1 MTVVPIL
8 TLLVSALI
16 TWLIRNRSNR
26 LHWVVASVLG
36 FIVWAL
42 VLFVDVDSVDV
53 FRLSIWQPE
62 DLFQSPIS
70 LTIDG
75 MSWSLIYGAATVL
88 LSVILTAA
96 LRPQTTHPDLRSFWF
111 LYTAFAMIAIMSANL
126 LTTAIAW
133 AMMDFG
139 TVIFLLTISESRE
152 DRRAIFVRAGV
163 YAVSVLLV
171 IAAAMTSQAQG
182 VAALDLTTTSALGI
196 MMLAIAATL
205 RLGLMPMHFALPPF
219 TPLRRGVGTLLR
231 LLPPVVAL
239 ALLARV
245 FAAGLPEALRLIFL
259 IAGGLGGLIGAVR
272 WFLQEEIVRAR
283 PYFVLAQS
291 SLGLIAATVVE
302 GGDQIIV
309 SSALII
315 LLVGTVISLYAQH
328 TPSHRVIP
336 IIASVLLLG
345 IPFTPGGLYAT
356 ALVDVDTIL
365 SAPLVVV
372 VSIVIT
378 ALLSL
383 GCFHLFFSEE
393 TPWPMGESLARVMS
407 NLGLALPL
415 MVAVGVGSW
424 RMRADPL
431 SGSIFPLAALVLSG
445 AIFVLFR
452 NLSLERIQQIRAQF
466 TKFDPSPIYD
476 VLWTVLQRMLIN
488 LRAMGEIFEG
498 ISGML
503 WLFVFVIVVLFIIQ

>member
-1 MTVVPIL
+1 
-8 TLLVSALI
+8 
-16 TWLIRNRSNR
+16 
-26 LHWVVASVLG
+26 
-36 FIVWAL
+36 
-42 VLFVDVDSVDV
+42 
-53 FRLSIWQPE
+53 
-62 DLFQSPIS
+62 
-70 LTIDG
+70 
-75 MSWSLIYGAATVL
+75 
-88 LSVILTAA
+88 
-96 LRPQTTHPDLRSFWF
+96 
-111 LYTAFAMIAIMSANL
+111 
-126 LTTAIAW
+126 
-133 AMMDFG
+133 MMDFG
-139 TVIFLLTISESRE
+139 TVIFLLSISQNRE

-163 YAVSVLLV
+163 YTVSVLLV
-171 IAAAMTSQAQG
+171 ISAAMTSRGQG
-182 VAALDLTTTSALGI
+182 TAGLDLTTTSAIGI

-205 RLGLMPMHFALPPF
+205 RLGLMPLHFALPPF
-219 TPLRRGVGTLLR
+219 APLRRGVGTLLR

-259 IAGGLGGLIGAVR
+259 IAGGLGGLIGALR

-309 SSALII
+309 SSGLII

-345 IPFTPGGLYAT
+345 VPFTPGGIYAT
-356 ALVDVDTIL
+356 ALVDADTLL

-372 VSIVIT
+372 VSVLIT

-383 GCFHLFFSEE
+383 GCFHLFFIEE

-445 AIFVLFR
+445 AIFLLFR
-452 NLSLERIQQIRAQF
+452 NLSLEHIQQVRTQF
-466 TKFDPSPIYD
+466 TKFDPSTIYD
-476 VLWTVLQRMLIN
+476 ALWTVFQRLLIN
-488 LRAMGEIFEG
+488 LRGLGEIFEG